1 MRIPIK
7 NILPNPDQPRTIF
20 DPAELQMLANSI
32 QADGL
37 LNPISVEGPHDG
49 EIYILVDGERRLR
62 AMKLLGRTAIEASI
76 RRPSP
81 DAQSR
86 LLLAMIGNLQRTD
99 MGPLDEALG
108 YCRLRENGMTT
119 EEIAQRVGRTT
130 THVYSRMRMVEFPTE
145 IQELFNQRKLPL
157 DEMAIGTLRRLP
169 EDQMIVVARNAA
181 ERELSSRQIQSVC
194 ARGKRAG
201 GDTVRPIKP
210 PKMVHSDSV
219 CPALDFNPGLSKSWS
234 WVRGSAK
241 KTCAVCGLYEGGG
254 KNTICKE
261 CPLTQFIGRI
271 VAGYSASEKGAG
283 E

>member
-20 DPAELQMLANSI
+20 DQNELQMLANSI
-32 QADGL
+32 QSDGL

-76 RRPSP
+76 RRPSQ
-81 DAQSR
+81 DSQTR

-99 MGPLDEALG
+99 MGPMDEARA
-108 YCRLRENGMTT
+108 YRRLREGDLTT
-119 EEIAQRVGRTT
+119 EEIAQRVGRSGA
-130 THVYSRMRMVEFPTE
+130 HVYSRMRMLEFPAE
-145 IQELFNQRKLPL
+145 VQELFNNQKLPL
-157 DEMAIGTLRRLP
+157 DESVIGSLRKLSP
-169 EDQMIVVARNAA
+169 EQMVQVATTAA
-181 ERELSSRQIQSVC
+181 SREFSARQIQSVC
-194 ARGKRAG
+194 ARVKRASG
-201 GDTVRPIKP
+201 ATVRPVKS
-210 PKMVHSDSV
+210 PKIISSDSV

-271 VAGYSASEKGAG
+271 VVGYSAG
-283 E
+283 EDEAK